1 MGQVTV
7 DGLTVTK
14 PSVLVADDAIVAAGG
29 DRYVSRAAYKLI
41 GALDDSGT
49 AVAGLRALDAGASTG
64 GFTQVLLE
72 RGAAHVHAVDVGH
85 GQLAPELRQDP
96 RVTAHE
102 GANLRDLTLASLGG
116 DRVDLVVA
124 DVSFISLRL
133 LVAPLLSV
141 VNEHGLAL
149 LMVKPQFEVGRER
162 LGSGGVVRSARDR
175 TEAVDGVVAAAAECG
190 WFEDWRGV
198 SRLPGP
204 AGNVEWFVRVRP
216 LGSVGQPG

>member
-1 MGQVTV
+1 
-7 DGLTVTK
+7 
-14 PSVLVADDAIVAAGG
+14 
-29 DRYVSRAAYKLI
+29 
-41 GALDDSGT
+41 
-49 AVAGLRALDAGASTG
+49 
-64 GFTQVLLE
+64 VLLE

-85 GQLAPELRQDP
+85 GQLAPELRRDP
-96 RVTAHE
+96 RVSAHE
-102 GANLRDLTLASLGG
+102 GVNLRDLTLASLGG

-149 LMVKPQFEVGRER
+149 LMVKP
-162 LGSGGVVRSARDR
+162 
-175 TEAVDGVVAAAAECG
+175 